1 MAEETKFTVFRVT
14 DEELDEIY
22 GIKQLAKFAYNRIVE
37 GVLCET
43 PLDEL
48 MDYYDLNEENAKF
61 VRAVNEDENL
71 SADQALKK
79 LQDELYTCTFPI
91 IESDGFEIEEITV
104 Y

>member
-1 MAEETKFTVFRVT
+1 
-14 DEELDEIY
+14 
-22 GIKQLAKFAYNRIVE
+22 
-37 GVLCET
+37 
-43 PLDEL
+43 

-79 LQDELYTCTFPI
+79 LQEELYTCTFPI
-91 IESDGFEIEEITV
+91 IKSDGFEIEEITV